1 MPAVLALACL
11 SSCGGGS
18 DPSPV
23 AAAVLEVQDAFADKE
38 MKRACA
44 QVTASVGRHVG
55 RAGHDP
61 PKGCSRDLAGL
72 AEMFAQGERMAER
85 KSRPSREPPEVDDFT
100 VSGQRATAM
109 LTVDG
114 GSVAGVPLVRQSGEW
129 KLDALYGGVPARR
142 QLRKRPWTAAAP
154 PPESRAADGAVTV
167 TRRSGGKAVP
177 CPPLRGAGTTKPR
190 GGCTIRATSSDTDV
204 FVLTAMREFLFGNC
218 YFSFTMHVD
227 ATGGLAIER
236 AGLGGDSPCNDA
248 PACFASDP
256 GSPYPWRGQIQRDR
270 DGQLVATLDT
280 CFDTCLG
287 RFEGRTKLEL
297 RDGADGWIARASD
310 AAVGTSGWKLDGDLS
325 LEADGLE
332 IEPRGGG

>member
-1 MPAVLALACL
+1 MAAV

-44 QVTASVGRHVG
+44 KVTTSVGRHVG

-72 AEMFAQGERMAER
+72 AEMFAQGERMAEP
-85 KSRPSREPPEVDDFT
+85 KSRPSREPPEVDDFII
-100 VSGQRATAM
+100 SGRRATAT
-109 LTVDG
+109 LTG
-114 GSVAGVPLVRQSGEW
+114 ANGSVARVPLARRSGEW

-142 QLRKRPWTAAAP
+142 QLSKRAWTAAAP
-154 PPESRAADGAVTV
+154 PPESQVTDGAVTV
-167 TRRSGGKAVP
+167 TRRSGGGKAVP
-177 CPPLRGAGTTKPR
+177 CPPLRGVGTAKPR
-190 GGCTIRATSSDTDV
+190 GGCTIRANSSDIDV

-227 ATGGLAIER
+227 STGRLALER

-248 PACFASDP
+248 PACFVSDA
-256 GSPYPWRGQIQRDR
+256 GSPYPWRGWIHR
-270 DGQLVATLDT
+270 DGDGKLVATLDA

-287 RFEGRTKLEL
+287 RFEGRTDLEL
-297 RDGADGWIARASD
+297 RNRPDGWIARASD
-310 AAVGTSGWKLDGDLS
+310 ATVGTSGWKLDGDLG